1 MYSISFTRT
10 TEVGDYIEGFAGT
23 PPTSIPISAG
33 GWATSTTGNTYDL
46 DVSNSTT
53 SIKRYYLSNSGV
65 SQGANLGISFST
77 NGTTITLDV
86 NDSIGGTDRPSYY
99 KNGGTIVNT
108 GTGTVNVDDV
118 IELWGQGGSPPADM
132 LLAEITVP
140 TFHSPCAFRLRVRRP
155 GAEIKIIRF
164 VAAGQRDTSSGARDV
179 CSSLRMGN

>member
-1 MYSISFTRT
+1 M
-10 TEVGDYIEGFAGT
+10 
-23 PPTSIPISAG
+23 
-33 GWATSTTGNTYDL
+33 
-46 DVSNSTT
+46 
-53 SIKRYYLSNSGV
+53 

-164 VAAGQRDTSSGARDV
+164 VAAGQRDTSSGARDL
-179 CSSLRMGN
+179 CSSLRMGRGRGLQISSQHKASAKVRVNSRANHKVSALAG